1 MKAII
6 TLLVIAIA
14 FQAYLI
20 FELSQESKNL
30 GKHIRDNPDLYS
42 VEVHEGNHKI
52 ARPEP
57 IDVIDNTPVTQYRPT
72 NAQENMKTETQVVE
86 DSEKNEVFSRAES
99 SAELKLSEAAT
110 YTFNQFLGLSENSS
124 FEQIQEVSSGLHQLS
139 REDYQAVMRKLIVES
154 NKGNINFDIA
164 FIN

>member
-42 VEVHEGNHKI
+42 SGDYEERHEEV
-52 ARPEP
+52 RPNQV
-57 IDVIDNTPVTQYRPT
+57 DVIDDTAITRYRPT

-99 SAELKLSEAAT
+99 SAQLKLSEAAT